1 MAAKQAATLLG
12 DSTDAGKAAA
22 VAAATIETYQAAVSS
37 YNSLSGIPF
46 VGPVLGGIAAG
57 VAVASGLAN
66 VKKILAVKTPKG
78 GGGGGGPTAAAAP
91 SFNIVGPSGTNQIAE
106 SIGNKESQPLKAFV
120 VGGDV
125 TSQQSLNRGIV
136 QNATLG

>member
-1 MAAKQAATLLG
+1 
-12 DSTDAGKAAA
+12 
-22 VAAATIETYQAAVSS
+22 VSS
-37 YNSLSGIPF
+37 YNSLSGIPV
-46 VGPVLGGIAAG
+46 VGPALGVVAAG
-57 VAVASGLAN
+57 VAVASGIAN
-66 VKKILAVKTPKG
+66 VKKILSVKTPNG
-78 GGGGGGPTAAAAP
+78 GGGGGGAPTAAPAP

-106 SIGNKESQPLKAFV
+106 SIGLNKETQPLKAFV